1 MNRMALFA
9 ILVANACAPQ
19 VPSNR
24 PIHRRPL
31 DSRGSFREVAG
42 REAVQCGVVPFVS
55 EDFAHRC
62 AIALLNSQIP
72 FIAEFRSP
80 QTDVKTPVPFAFIGN
95 SKRELRVVT
104 LLADGRRHIE
114 LCAAPGLDVSISPP
128 GIDDFSPNTER
139 LICLDAQSLDRPVLT
154 TQSMIHPHRLTPNC
168 PSSGRRIFVVLTMS
182 PRGEI
187 EAIRALQRLTP
198 DDQTRVDEAKQ
209 KLRFSPAFLFGRPV
223 RVYFNTVLE

>member
-1 MNRMALFA
+1 MNRMVLLA
-9 ILVANACAPQ
+9 IVVANACAPQ

-24 PIHRRPL
+24 PIQRRPL

-95 SKRELRVVT
+95 WKRELRVVT
-104 LLADGRRHIE
+104 LLPDGRRHIE
-114 LCAAPGLDVSISPP
+114 LCAAPSLSVSFSGP
-128 GIDDFSPNTER
+128 GVDDFLPNTER
-139 LICLDAQSLDRPVLT
+139 LICLDAQSLDRPVQT

-168 PSSGRRIFVVLTMS
+168 PSSGRRISVVLTLS
-182 PRGEI
+182 ARGEV
-187 EAIRALQRLTP
+187 EDVHPLERLSP
-198 DDQTRVDEAKQ
+198 DDQKRVEEAKQ
-209 KLRFSPAFLFGRPV
+209 KLRFSPAILFGRPV